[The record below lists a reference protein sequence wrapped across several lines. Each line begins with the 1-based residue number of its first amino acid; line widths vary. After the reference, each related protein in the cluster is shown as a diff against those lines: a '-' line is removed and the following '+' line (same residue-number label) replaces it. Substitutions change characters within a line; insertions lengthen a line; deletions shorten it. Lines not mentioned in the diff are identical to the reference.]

1 MRLKIVNLANA
12 KVMLCTATSST
23 YIVKA
28 QKDPAMPS
36 FRLLAPVA
44 AAALALS
51 ACATTPYTGP
61 VEVTR
66 FVTPASERAALGQG
80 PIVVYFPDAVS
91 NPGAKAA
98 IKAAVE
104 RELEA
109 LGYQIVA
116 QEGRAIQVAAVRTAR
131 NPIAASVEDRSGPVS
146 VGVGGQT
153 GSYGSGAGL
162 GVGINLGGGRE
173 GPAANTELSVRI
185 TKDDSTTLWEGR
197 AQIATG
203 VKSPYSQVDTSAST
217 LAAGLF
223 RDFPGGNGET
233 VTIDV
238 KKLQGSK

>member
-1 MRLKIVNLANA
+1 MTAFRKFAPAV
-12 KVMLCTATSST
+12 LC
-23 YIVKA
+23 
-28 QKDPAMPS
+28 
-36 FRLLAPVA
+36 

-51 ACATTPYTGP
+51 ACATRPYTGP

-66 FVTPASERAALGQG
+66 FVAPDPAGLGQG
-80 PIVVYFPDAVS
+80 PIVVYFPDEVA
-91 NPGAKAA
+91 NAGAKAA

-104 RELEA
+104 RELQA
-109 LGYQIVA
+109 LGYTIVA
-116 QEGRAIQVAAVRTAR
+116 QEGRGIQVAAVRTAR
-131 NPIAASVEDRSGPVS
+131 NPISAIENNRGPVS

-153 GSYGSGAGL
+153 GSFGSGVGL

-185 TKDDSTTLWEGR
+185 TNDAAATLWEGR
-197 AQIATG
+197 AQLATG
-203 VKSPYSQVDTSAST
+203 VKSPYSAVDASARA

-238 KKLQGSK
+238 KKLQGN